1 MEEDNKSSQQ
11 EIEEVV
17 DPAKLVKRV
26 RKSRK
31 VRQGRRKQSVLR
43 KGVRF
48 LMTLLMIFLLVYIS
62 KMPQWYLPKD
72 AYTKADNEII
82 SIENNKIVKTYKI
95 ISVLKKHDIPNKP
108 IYMLKTSGLEKEL
121 KTLKPI
127 KNVYIRRY
135 AFPARLKIILDER
148 IPVITICLN
157 EKSPAIGAFADDG
170 TLIGKEFMPV
180 SPEIKT
186 IKVLAPENGDFSYK
200 NWNTNKINEIKTI
213 IAYIESYTHEKVEYI
228 DMRNPVDVYVKIKTV
243 KIRIGKLD
251 SSVYERIQRIPSII
265 PQIRLMRSK
274 VQYLDISWEKVN
286 YLKLYK

>member
-1 MEEDNKSSQQ
+1 MEEENKSSQQ

-48 LMTLLMIFLLVYIS
+48 LMTILMIFLLVYIS

-108 IYMLKTSGLEKEL
+108 IYMLRTSGLEKEL
-121 KTLKPI
+121 KALKPI

-148 IPVITICLN
+148 IPVITICVN
-157 EKSPAIGAFADDG
+157 EKSPAIGAFTDDG
-170 TLIGKEFMPV
+170 TLIGKEFMPI
-180 SPEIKT
+180 SPDIKT
-186 IKVLAPENGDFSYK
+186 IKVLAPINGDFSYK
-200 NWNTNKINEIKTI
+200 NWNKDKINEIKTI

-228 DMRNPVDVYVKIKTV
+228 DMRNPVDIYVKINTV

-251 SSVYERIQRIPSII
+251 GSVYERIQRIPSII